1 MLFLCTLL
9 PWFTAGLFIGAPLSY
24 LHKHYLGP
32 VHAVG
37 PRATLPQF
45 ATIHQETVP
54 EYRARE
60 EAVVSSGDVLART
73 EPLEFEI
80 IVVDFVNSSATLEYD
95 PSETHTSD
103 NGISFSAEWPLA
115 HQNTTTITPLPLGE
129 ISTPGS
135 DSVSNEEH
143 GSMQV
148 TEVAETRSNAK
159 IEEPLHDR
167 IDSLARPS
175 PERVSPT
182 ETTTPN
188 EETEVNTTESQLK
201 ATTLRDMPIPA
212 DGCPAM
218 VDTRSEALSVNA
230 TLDDELPSPL
240 STLPVSSEY
249 IMAPSRARR
258 TCIDSTLPDQAFT
271 TNPFLNVSANIASY
285 PSACKVSFSVSRL

>member
-1 MLFLCTLL
+1 M
-9 PWFTAGLFIGAPLSY
+9 
-24 LHKHYLGP
+24 
-32 VHAVG
+32 
-37 PRATLPQF
+37 
-45 ATIHQETVP
+45 
-54 EYRARE
+54 
-60 EAVVSSGDVLART
+60 SSGDVLART